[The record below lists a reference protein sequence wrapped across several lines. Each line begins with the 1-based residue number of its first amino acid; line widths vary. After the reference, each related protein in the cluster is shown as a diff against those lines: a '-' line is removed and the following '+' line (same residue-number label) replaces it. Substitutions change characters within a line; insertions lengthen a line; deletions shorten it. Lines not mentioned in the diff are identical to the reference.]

1 VATYT
6 EQLAAVQA
14 AIAKAESGQEVTF
27 SDGRRV
33 RRGDLAA
40 MYAERTR
47 LTPLAA
53 REGTVGGGI
62 SISRGGTA

>member
-1 VATYT
+1 MATYT
-6 EQLAAVQA
+6 EQLAAVNG
-14 AIAKAESGQEVTF
+14 AIARAEKGQEVSF

-53 REGTVGGGI
+53 REAAGRTGPTV
-62 SISRGGTA
+62 SRGAA